1 MGCVAATPST
11 SRFSGLKTALV
22 YKVRELGPEG
32 TLARRADLAASFE
45 SAVVRSLLLKIE
57 QALESTGARRLAIGG
72 GVAANSLLRREV
84 AALCERDGL
93 ELKIPPSALCTD
105 NAAMIA
111 SAARFLEPV
120 PYPGFLAFD
129 AFARS
134 AA

>member
-1 MGCVAATPST
+1 VT
-11 SRFSGLKTALV
+11 
-22 YKVRELGPEG
+22 E
-32 TLARRADLAASFE
+32 
-45 SAVVRSLLLKIE
+45 
-57 QALESTGARRLAIGG
+57 
-72 GVAANSLLRREV
+72 
-84 AALCERDGL
+84 LCERRHL

-120 PYPGFLAFD
+120 AYPGFLAFD

>member
-1 MGCVAATPST
+1 M
-11 SRFSGLKTALV
+11 
-22 YKVRELGPEG
+22 
-32 TLARRADLAASFE
+32 
-45 SAVVRSLLLKIE
+45 RSLLLKIE
-57 QALESTGARRLAIGG
+57 QALESDRRHAGLAIGG

-84 AALCERDGL
+84 TALCERKGL
-93 ELKIPPSALCTD
+93 ELKIPPPALCTD